1 MENLKFVL
9 EILKNKKD
17 TFKRD
22 YFIPKAWNT
31 AGCHEGILYEKDGE
45 ICINPYEYYACVIEN
60 HILRYA
66 GQNGCYNEFSGERDR
81 DLIQELKGKIIYS
94 ILVRA
99 FTAWYHTEGVLSPG
113 TFLKTICLLPYL
125 KNMNVDIIYLLPV
138 FEYGTKYKKGD
149 LGSPYA
155 IKNIYKLD
163 KNLHDPLLGEFAEP
177 LIETEFKAFVEACHI
192 LGIKVMVDFV
202 FRTVSRDN
210 DLLVEHP
217 DWFYWIDLEYADCFS
232 APVTGE
238 KEPFAVDRDSIGIL
252 YRSEGISK
260 YIAQFTYSPDKI
272 DPEKWAKLVERHKK
286 TGENIL
292 GLIESEFKITT
303 VPGFSDVVNDSQPPW
318 TDVTFL
324 KFYFDLHEEA
334 KKYVGENTPPYI
346 MQDGVR
352 LSVFRGRLENRE
364 LIDYITGVIPY
375 YQKTYGIDGARIDMA
390 HALSPDLNTEIIKR
404 AKAINENFILWSEEF
419 DPVKAENA
427 KKYGYHFITGTTWEI
442 YNGID
447 EPGFNSALITDNL
460 LKSGLP
466 VIAALETPDTP
477 RAALRYQDKRIL
489 SMLVFLNYFIPNA
502 VPFINNG
509 MEVMEIQPMNLG
521 LGNTEAGRFV
531 LDRTDPMYGKL
542 AFFDAYCIHWKNT
555 DCIGDILSHAG
566 KIRKSFSDILTK
578 KENFIIFPK
587 MLKHTKITSLCY
599 YDNDAGRG
607 VIFVANRDKQEKVEI
622 DIEKFVP
629 AHIGKKKLE
638 VVYAG
643 NRSAGEPTFL
653 SQKTCLGPCEF
664 LIISIQ

>member
-1 MENLKFVL
+1 M
-9 EILKNKKD
+9 
-17 TFKRD
+17 
-22 YFIPKAWNT
+22 
-31 AGCHEGILYEKDGE
+31 
-45 ICINPYEYYACVIEN
+45 
-60 HILRYA
+60 
-66 GQNGCYNEFSGERDR
+66 
-81 DLIQELKGKIIYS
+81 
-94 ILVRA
+94 
-99 FTAWYHTEGVLSPG
+99 
-113 TFLKTICLLPYL
+113 
-125 KNMNVDIIYLLPV
+125 
-138 FEYGTKYKKGD
+138 
-149 LGSPYA
+149 
-155 IKNIYKLD
+155 
-163 KNLHDPLLGEFAEP
+163 
-177 LIETEFKAFVEACHI
+177 
-192 LGIKVMVDFV
+192 
-202 FRTVSRDN
+202 
-210 DLLVEHP
+210 
-217 DWFYWIDLEYADCFS
+217 
-232 APVTGE
+232 
-238 KEPFAVDRDSIGIL
+238 
-252 YRSEGISK
+252 
-260 YIAQFTYSPDKI
+260 
-272 DPEKWAKLVERHKK
+272 ERHKK

-303 VPGFSDVVNDSQPPW
+303 VPGFSDVVNDNQPPW